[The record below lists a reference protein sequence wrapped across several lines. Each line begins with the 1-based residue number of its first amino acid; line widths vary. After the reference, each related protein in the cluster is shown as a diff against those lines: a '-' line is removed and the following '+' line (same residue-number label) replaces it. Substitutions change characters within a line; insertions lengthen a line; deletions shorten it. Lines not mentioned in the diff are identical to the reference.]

1 MTKRPPRIAILLL
14 LLAGAAASIAGCGAS
29 PDPATTTHNKHRQ
42 KTERPAGQ
50 AGPPDLATGAW
61 GEYRSDRF
69 DLRLPL
75 PDGPSWRVE
84 DSRSPWLEAS
94 HDAASTRL
102 LVRTWTE
109 AGTANRAA
117 CEARARLWRDLP
129 ARERADIVDRR
140 RINVPPGFDT
150 IVEVGVIPEGKTA
163 NTSKAPGELAIDGFA
178 MAFGGWARRCFAFVV
193 TTRAS
198 GKGAERLVAVRLA
211 TMVELSLLNVTI
223 ERETDPNLPREP
235 GP

>member
-1 MTKRPPRIAILLL
+1 VIGSPRSSKILV
-14 LLAGAAASIAGCGAS
+14 LAGAAAFIAGCGATS
-29 PDPATTTHNKHRQ
+29 EPAKAQ
-42 KTERPAGQ
+42 PPKSGQPA
-50 AGPPDLATGAW
+50 AEVGPPDLTTGVW
-61 GEYRSDRF
+61 GEYRSARF

-84 DSRSPWLEAS
+84 DSRSPWLEAR
-94 HDAASTRL
+94 HAAANTTL
-102 LVRTWTE
+102 LVRTWPE

-150 IVEVGVIPEGKTA
+150 IVEVGVMPETRSARG
-163 NTSKAPGELAIDGFA
+163 GGDLAIEGFA
-178 MAFGGWARRCFAFVV
+178 IAFGGWARRCFAYVL
-193 TTRAS
+193 TTKAS

-211 TMVELSLLNVTI
+211 TMVDLSLQKVTI
-223 ERETDPNLPREP
+223 DRETDPDLPREP